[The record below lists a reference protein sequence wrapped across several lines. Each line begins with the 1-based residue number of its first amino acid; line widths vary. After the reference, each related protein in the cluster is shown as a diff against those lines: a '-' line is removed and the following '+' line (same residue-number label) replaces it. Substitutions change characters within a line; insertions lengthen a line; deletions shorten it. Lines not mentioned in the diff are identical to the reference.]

1 MFTATEIAG
10 LPIYMVVVCTLLAL
24 IGSSVQGS
32 LGFGLGIR
40 HRRFTS
46 DE

>member
-1 MFTATEIAG
+1 MFTVTEIAG
-10 LPIYMVVVCTLLAL
+10 LPIYMVMVCTLLAL